1 MFTLLG
7 KVITRVCDKIFDPYD
22 DQEEHVREDDD
33 SSDAE
38 LTEETSDR
46 TWLEGEPLVGQVT
59 HLNNLEQYG
68 LINDEFYFELSL
80 AAGEHLSVGML
91 VLFRHAASRSGRR
104 VHELSILPGPPP
116 ASTVA
121 KVVGLTNRGFHL
133 LDDSRPAMLQQG
145 YEPEFEVCSG
155 DWVRLHF
162 DEKTSSVTAV
172 EALRSKY
179 LVSQVTHLTPTGG
192 IINQEIAFSAKQW
205 PSDAPSPC
213 VGLRVAVRAIES
225 DQGSLTWRAI
235 SLELIA
241 DKAPKSPPLPPPP
254 SLKPAALLNGGI
266 GSKRAPI
273 PRGLDVPKTIDFGQ
287 LEPGK
292 SHTLQLCITNGT
304 GVPHLLLACKLSS
317 STKQV
322 AHARAFQPTLIA
334 SGDKHSLDLVCTA
347 SQVGVS
353 HERIELEFEE
363 GFVVYCVAT
372 VSVVDPLERQL
383 QSTMPLSSSV
393 RRTTTTAARIS
404 QQVLWTVPGEQCPMR
419 KGKLPVGLPHFPV
432 NAKFWKMSRR
442 ELERFVSISLRQPL
456 QPSNYV
462 EKLQLLLHLEEVQ
475 HTRELQE
482 QTLCPALMRLEAQGT
497 VRLDLTDWL
506 GEARPPPRLGD
517 RVIVRPVGGDTTEG
531 GEINYEGFVHRVVS
545 EDALLR
551 FSPTFNQE
559 LATNPLQRWELRF
572 LLNRTPLRRCHLAV
586 RLCKPLLHSVLF
598 PREAAVKGGAREQP
612 LKLVNEQLNELQ
624 QEAVKGILA
633 SHRSAVPFVV
643 WGPPGTGKTVT
654 LVEAI
659 LQVYLNISHSRMLV
673 CAPSNSAADL
683 LTEKLWASGLLVSSD
698 IVRLLGFQRDLDAV
712 PASIRPL
719 CVNTNKLE
727 RASHHRI
734 VVSTIVTA
742 GALYGLGLPADHF
755 THGFL
760 DEAGQAT
767 EPECLVLAGLV
778 CLAGGSLVL
787 CGDPMQLGPVLR
799 SRLAAR
805 GGLGESMLH
814 RLLLGDG
821 GASARCALPYTRLRN
836 SYRCVQAL
844 LDPYSKLFYDGQLLS
859 CVKEQERGPLPA
871 FPVFFHGVR
880 GGAFREGACP
890 SWFNPSE
897 AMQVMH
903 YLQRAYGPWGLLPAD
918 VGLLTPY
925 RLQTLKLRS
934 LITSLRLPACKIG
947 SAEEFQGQE
956 RRLIVV
962 STVRGSEALVNHGS
976 GEPHQ
981 SLDFLFCARRFNV
994 AISRASA
1001 MLVVVGNPDVLTLDK
1016 HWKSLMDYCAAH
1028 GTYHGCRADDVAA
1041 L

>member
-1 MFTLLG
+1 M
-7 KVITRVCDKIFDPYD
+7 I
-22 DQEEHVREDDD
+22 
-33 SSDAE
+33 
-38 LTEETSDR
+38 
-46 TWLEGEPLVGQVT
+46 
-59 HLNNLEQYG
+59 
-68 LINDEFYFELSL
+68 
-80 AAGEHLSVGML
+80 AG
-91 VLFRHAASRSGRR
+91 
-104 VHELSILPGPPP
+104 
-116 ASTVA
+116 
-121 KVVGLTNRGFHL
+121 
-133 LDDSRPAMLQQG
+133 
-145 YEPEFEVCSG
+145 
-155 DWVRLHF
+155 
-162 DEKTSSVTAV
+162 
-172 EALRSKY
+172 
-179 LVSQVTHLTPTGG
+179 
-192 IINQEIAFSAKQW
+192 
-205 PSDAPSPC
+205 
-213 VGLRVAVRAIES
+213 
-225 DQGSLTWRAI
+225 
-235 SLELIA
+235 
-241 DKAPKSPPLPPPP
+241 
-254 SLKPAALLNGGI
+254 
-266 GSKRAPI
+266 KRAPI
-273 PRGLDVPKTIDFGQ
+273 PKGLDVPKTLNFGQ

-304 GVPHLLLACKLSS
+304 EVPHLLLACKLSS

-322 AHARAFQPTLIA
+322 AHAKVFQPTLIA

-347 SQVGVS
+347 SQVGTS

-363 GFVVYCVAT
+363 GFIVYCVAT
-372 VSVVDPLERQL
+372 VSVVDPLEKQL
-383 QSTMPLSSSV
+383 QPSSKSV
-393 RRTTTTAARIS
+393 ASAVKRSAAASGRIS
-404 QQVLWTVPGEQCPMR
+404 EQVLWTVPGEQCPTR

-432 NAKFWKMSRR
+432 NARFWKMSRR
-442 ELERFVSISLRQPL
+442 ELERFVSVSLRQPL

-482 QTLCPALMRLEAQGT
+482 QTLCPALMRLESKGN

-506 GEARPPPRLGD
+506 GEARAPPRLGD
-517 RVIVRPVGGDTTEG
+517 RVIVQPVGGDSAPEG
-531 GEINYEGFVHRVVS
+531 GHVNYEGFVHRVMS
-545 EDALLR
+545 EDTLLR
-551 FSPTFNQE
+551 FSPTFNKE
-559 LATNPLQRWELRF
+559 LVANPLQTWELRF

-598 PREAAVKGGAREQP
+598 PRGAVKNAREQP

-624 QEAVKGILA
+624 QEAVKRIVA
-633 SHRSAVPFVV
+633 SHRSTVPFIV

-683 LTEKLWASGLLVSSD
+683 LTEKLWASGLLVPSD

-712 PASIRPL
+712 PARIRPL

-814 RLLLGDG
+814 RLLLGGDDG
-821 GASARCALPYTRLRN
+821 SGASPRCSLPFTRLRN

-844 LDPYSKLFYDGQLLS
+844 LEPYSKLFYDGQLLS
-859 CVKEQERGPLPA
+859 CVSKQDRGALPD

-880 GGAFREGACP
+880 GCALREGACP

-903 YLQRAYGPWGLLPAD
+903 YLQRAYGPWGLLPSE

-925 RLQTLKLRS
+925 RRQTLKLRS
-934 LITSLRLPACKIG
+934 LITSLRLPTCKIG

-956 RRLIVV
+956 RRLIIV
-962 STVRGSEALVNHGS
+962 STVRGSEAMVGNGS
-976 GEPHQ
+976 GEPQQ

-1016 HWKSLMDYCAAH
+1016 HWKSLMDYCADH
-1028 GTYHGCRADDVAA
+1028 GTYHGCHSNDVAA
-1041 L
+1041 P